1 MDGLAERF
9 GLLHNAPLNLEI
21 KMSSE
26 EYKEKMRE
34 MFEPCM
40 SRADLKDHI
49 EIVSL
54 EWLLE
59 MSNPEP
65 SEMVSLG
72 ADRPGQE
79 VAMADFAKDIKR
91 RRLQE
96 PLVVTVGMA
105 TGRARLEAG
114 NHRARILLD
123 LGFLHAPAVCWVGAS
138 HVGFE
143 ENGQH
148 QGREVKFWPQ
158 AKPLVAFGVYDE
170 RYFEKPSSI
179 LPSAPVLG
187 LAEQQRPAR
196 SKAPPP
202 APKPPERKA
211 RAPRQPAAEPAGVK
225 AEQERAPFKAEDAG
239 RLEEGRENPSEVGFD
254 LSLLSGDER

>member
-1 MDGLAERF
+1 MDGLANRMARA
-9 GLLHNAPLNLEI
+9 HNAPLNLEI

-40 SRADLKDHI
+40 SRADLREHI

-72 ADRPGQE
+72 ADKQGQE
-79 VAMADFAKDIKR
+79 VSMADLAKDIKR
-91 RRLQE
+91 RKLQE
-96 PLVVTVGMA
+96 PLVITVGMA

-114 NHRARILLD
+114 NHRAEILLD
-123 LGFLHAPAVCWVGAS
+123 MGFLHAPAVCWVGAS

-143 ENGQH
+143 ENGSH
-148 QGREVKFWPQ
+148 QGREVRFWPQ

-170 RYFEKPSSI
+170 RYFEKPSAI

-187 LAEQQRPAR
+187 MAEQQRPAR
-196 SKAPPP
+196 SKAQAP
-202 APKPPERKA
+202 APKPPERKV
-211 RAPRQPAAEPAGVK
+211 RAPRPAAVEAPAAK
-225 AEQERAPFKAEDAG
+225 PAKETSAFEADEQAG
-239 RLEEGRENPSEVGFD
+239 RQDRDGAGIPGFN
-254 LSLLSGDER
+254 LSLLSSEG